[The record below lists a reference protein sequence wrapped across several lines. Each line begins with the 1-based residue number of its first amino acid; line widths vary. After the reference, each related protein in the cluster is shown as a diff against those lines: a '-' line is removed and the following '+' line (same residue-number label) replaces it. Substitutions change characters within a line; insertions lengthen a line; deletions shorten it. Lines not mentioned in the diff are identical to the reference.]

1 MSRWAAAIGCV
12 RKIYEHLGEALYGYR
27 NIPDRF
33 ACARVA
39 KLDPGVSHLTDAEKS
54 SLKHN
59 IQLCRDA
66 IVSFTALAPAPRAY
80 LDTPAERM
88 TRCQK
93 S

>member
-1 MSRWAAAIGCV
+1 MNTETFPID
-12 RKIYEHLGEALYGYR
+12 LNALE
-27 NIPDRF
+27 PL
-33 ACARVA
+33 

-59 IQLCRDA
+59 IQLWACP
-66 IVSFTALAPAPRAY
+66 VTL
-80 LDTPAERM
+80 AERM